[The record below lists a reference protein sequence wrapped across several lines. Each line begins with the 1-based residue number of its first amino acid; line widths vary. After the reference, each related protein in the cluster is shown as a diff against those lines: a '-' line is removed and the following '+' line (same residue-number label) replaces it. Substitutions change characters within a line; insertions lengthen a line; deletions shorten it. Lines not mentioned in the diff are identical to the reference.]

1 MRMRVYTL
9 PELIENDVSRILTW
23 RSTVI
28 EKIGISKIEKWFIT
42 KESLEVN

>member
-1 MRMRVYTL
+1 MYNL
-9 PELIENDVSRILTW
+9 PEFIENDVSRILIW

-28 EKIGISKIEKWFIT
+28 EKIGKSKIEKWFIT